1 MIVLLAED
9 ETMVRMVAAEMR
21 REEGSFNVIEAADA
35 DQALTVLEA
44 TTNVQALVTDVEMPG
59 SLDGFTLARLVRQA
73 WPHIGIVVTSGRV
86 RPGPKDLPSGTLFIA
101 KPYSLAALVDA
112 VRTVLHPP
120 QAGNSSKT
128 SVPMLPAGSNVGQPD
143 TGIGISRAA
152 SHSPFLRLRNKN
164 GIRNQTAPDL
174 RARSA
179 SLLRGEQQLG
189 QPAPSVLGDPECEA
203 LHRHQRRAGRLLP
216 HV

>member
-1 MIVLLAED
+1 MSSSQDSQVPVIVLLAED
-9 ETMVRMVAAEMR
+9 ETLVRMVAAEML
-21 REEGSFNVIEAADA
+21 REEGSFKVIEAADA

-73 WPHIGIVVTSGRV
+73 WPYIGIVVTSGRV

-120 QAGNSSKT
+120 QADNSSKT

-143 TGIGISRAA
+143 TGIGISGGLA
-152 SHSPFLRLRNKN
+152 
-164 GIRNQTAPDL
+164 
-174 RARSA
+174 
-179 SLLRGEQQLG
+179 
-189 QPAPSVLGDPECEA
+189 QPLPEAEE
-203 LHRHQRRAGRLLP
+203 
-216 HV
+216 